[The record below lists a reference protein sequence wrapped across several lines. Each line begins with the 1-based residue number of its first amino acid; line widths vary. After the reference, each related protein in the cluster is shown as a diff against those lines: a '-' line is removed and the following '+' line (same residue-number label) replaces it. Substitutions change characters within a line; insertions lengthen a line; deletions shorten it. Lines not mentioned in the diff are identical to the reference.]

1 LDEFVALPVSEG
13 LPAATEL
20 SVVRVRVRGS
30 ELRQYGLEAP
40 PDAGAQTL
48 LAEFAVGEDGLPRAI
63 RIVR

>member
-1 LDEFVALPVSEG
+1 
-13 LPAATEL
+13 L

>member
-1 LDEFVALPVSEG
+1 MNPIGRRTSLGAIAG
-13 LPAATEL
+13 LVLTGTSAFAA
-20 SVVRVRVRGS
+20 
-30 ELRQYGLEAP
+30 EAP